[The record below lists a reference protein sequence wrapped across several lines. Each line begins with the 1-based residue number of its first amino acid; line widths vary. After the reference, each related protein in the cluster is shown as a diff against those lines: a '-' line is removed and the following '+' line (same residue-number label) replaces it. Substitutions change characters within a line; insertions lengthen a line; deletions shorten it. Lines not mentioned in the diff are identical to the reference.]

1 MLSRICV
8 ALIAAST
15 IAGASAETIVVH
27 NVQGVTP
34 VGQKGLAEFNTII
47 IEDGRIKQIGAYADI
62 AHRVPA
68 TDIDGGGKYVLP
80 GLTDAHGHVLGLGE
94 LKLQADLRGTTSIE
108 DALARI
114 RKHMAA
120 NPSSRWVMGRG
131 WNQVLWKDKR
141 FPTARELDAVVA
153 DRPAVMTRVDG
164 HASWLNTAAL
174 KVAGIT
180 ASTPDPQGGQ
190 IVRDASGQPTGVLV
204 DTAEA
209 LIEKRIPA
217 ATDMEVKQ
225 QLLAAMNEVAS
236 LGMTG
241 VHDAGIDAQTWG
253 AYRDLGAQ
261 GQLPIRIYAMLRD
274 SPEDR
279 QLMQSGPRMPQFD
292 DRLQMRAVKAWADG
306 ALGSRG
312 AALMQDYSDQPHHRG
327 LMMYTREQM
336 QELATLTA
344 SKGWQ
349 LNVHA
354 IGDAGNRLVLDTLE
368 TMLTKEQRHA
378 LRPRIEHAQV
388 IALDDIK
395 RFARLEVI
403 ASIQPTHA
411 TSDMNMAEDRLGA
424 KRVQG
429 AYAWRKLINAGVRLA
444 GGSDFPVEL
453 PNPFYGLYAAVTRQ
467 DREGHPPGGWY
478 PEEKLTREE
487 ALRLFTIDAAYAAQ
501 MEHATGSLEPGKWA
515 DFIIVDRD
523 YFKIPESEIDDIKV
537 VGTYVAGKKVTPPD
551 SRPAAGSST
560 TRPPTPP
567 LHQ

>member
-1 MLSRICV
+1 MLRQICI
-8 ALIAAST
+8 ALIAAGT
-15 IAGASAETIVVH
+15 VGTACAERVVLV
-27 NVQGVTP
+27 NVAGVTP
-34 VGQKGLAEFNTII
+34 TRNGMQEFSAII
-47 IEDGRIKQIGAYADI
+47 MEDGRVTKLQAGPDI
-62 AHRVPA
+62 IVPNGS
-68 TDIDGGGKYVLP
+68 TVIDGGRKYVLP

-94 LKLQADLRGTTSIE
+94 LKLQVDLRGTTSIE

-114 RKHMAA
+114 RKHTAA
-120 NPSSRWVMGRG
+120 NPNARWVIGRG
-131 WNQVLWKDKR
+131 WNQVLWKEKR
-141 FPTARELDAVVA
+141 FPTALELDAVVA

-164 HASWLNTAAL
+164 HATWVNTAAL

-180 ASTPDPQGGQ
+180 ASTKDPQGGQ

-204 DTAEA
+204 DTAEE
-209 LIEKRIPA
+209 LIEKRIPP
-217 ATDMEVKQ
+217 ATDMEVKR
-225 QLLAAMNEVAS
+225 QLLVAMNEAAS

-241 VHDAGIDAQTWG
+241 VHDAGIDARTYG
-253 AYRDLGAQ
+253 LYRDLGGQ
-261 GQLPIRIYAMLRD
+261 GRLPIRIYAMLRD
-274 SPEDR
+274 SPDDR
-279 QLMQSGPRMPQFD
+279 KLMQSGPRMPEFD

-312 AALMQDYSDQPHHRG
+312 AALMQDYTDQPHHRG

-344 SKGWQ
+344 AKGWQ

-368 TMLTKEQRHA
+368 TLLTKEQRHA

-411 TSDMNMAEDRLGA
+411 TSDMNMAEDRLGP
-424 KRVQG
+424 KRIQG
-429 AYAWRKLINAGVRLA
+429 AYAWRKLIDAGVRLA

-467 DREGHPPGGWY
+467 DRDGRPPGGWY
-478 PEEKLTREE
+478 PQEKLTREE
-487 ALRLFTIDAAYAAQ
+487 ALRLFTIDAAYAAH

-523 YFKIPESEIDDIKV
+523 YLRIPESEIDDIKV
-537 VGTYVAGKKVTPPD
+537 LETYVAGKKVT
-551 SRPAAGSST
+551 AGGS
-560 TRPPTPP
+560 
-567 LHQ
+567 

>member
-1 MLSRICV
+1 MLKQICTV
-8 ALIAAST
+8 LIAASLVGT
-15 IAGASAETIVVH
+15 VRAETVIVRNVH
-27 NVQGVTP
+27 GITP
-34 VGQKGLAEFNTII
+34 VGQKGLQEFSVLII
-47 IEDGRIKQIGAYADI
+47 KDGRVKQLTNSPDI
-62 AHRVPA
+62 AA
-68 TDIDGGGKYVLP
+68 EKDTTIIDGGGKYVLP

-94 LKLQADLRGTTSIE
+94 LKLQADLRGTTSLD

-120 NPSSRWVMGRG
+120 NPGSSWVIGRG
-131 WNQVLWKDKR
+131 WNQVLWKEKR

-164 HASWLNTAAL
+164 HATWLNTAAL
-174 KVAGIT
+174 KAAGIT
-180 ASTPDPQGGQ
+180 ASTADPQGGQ
-190 IVRDASGQPTGVLV
+190 IVRDTSGQATGVLV
-204 DTAEA
+204 DKAEA
-209 LIEKRIPA
+209 LIEKRIPPA
-217 ATDMEVKQ
+217 NDLEVKR

-241 VHDAGIDAQTWG
+241 VHDAGIDARTYG
-253 AYRDLGAQ
+253 LYRDLAGQ
-261 GQLPIRIYAMLRD
+261 GRLPIRIYAMLRD

-279 QLMQSGPRMPQFD
+279 KLMQSGPRMPEFD
-292 DRLQMRAVKAWADG
+292 DHLQLRAVKAWADG

-312 AALMQDYSDQPHHRG
+312 AALMQDYSDQAHHRG

-411 TSDMNMAEDRLGA
+411 TSDMNMAEDRLGPQ
-424 KRVQG
+424 RIQG
-429 AYAWRKLINAGVRLA
+429 AYAWRKLIDAGVRLA

-467 DREGHPPGGWY
+467 DREGRPPGGWY
-478 PEEKLTREE
+478 PQEKLTREE
-487 ALRLFTIDAAYAAQ
+487 ALRLFTTDAAYAAH
-501 MEHATGSLEPGKWA
+501 MEHATGSLEPGMWA

-537 VGTYVAGKKVTPPD
+537 ISTYVAGKKV
-551 SRPAAGSST
+551 SG
-560 TRPPTPP
+560 
-567 LHQ
+567 